1 MKNDRQ
7 KIILEIIQNAEVET
21 QEELATRLAE
31 AGFCVTQ
38 ATVSRDIKALQL
50 VKTQSETG
58 KYRYIVNRPQKA
70 NNTEKLLHVIKETV
84 NEVRIAGTIVV
95 IHTFSGSANTIAE
108 IIDTMK
114 IDGVVG
120 TLAGDNTI
128 FVATEPGRTELV
140 AKELKGLV
148 ID

>member
-1 MKNDRQ
+1 VKNDRQ
-7 KIILEIIQNAEVET
+7 RTILDIIKNKEVET
-21 QEELATRLAE
+21 QEELAALLAE
-31 AGFCVTQ
+31 AGFSVTQ

-50 VKTQSETG
+50 VKSQSETG
-58 KYRYIVNRPQKA
+58 KYRYIVSRPQKA
-70 NNTEKLLHVIKETV
+70 NNTEKLLRVIKETV
-84 NEVRIAGTIVV
+84 NEVRIAGNIVV

-120 TLAGDNTI
+120 TIAGDNTV
-128 FVATEPGRTELV
+128 FVATEPGRTDQV
-140 AKELKGLV
+140 AKTLKGLV

>member
-7 KIILEIIQNAEVET
+7 KTILEIIENTEVET
-21 QEELATRLAE
+21 QEELAKLLSE
-31 AGFCVTQ
+31 AGFRVTQ

-50 VKTQSETG
+50 VKSQSETG
-58 KYRYIVNRPQKA
+58 KYRYIVSRPQRS
-70 NNTEKLLHVIKETV
+70 NNTEKLLRVIKETV
-84 NEVRIAGTIVV
+84 NEVRIAGNIVV
-95 IHTFSGSANTIAE
+95 IHTYAGSANTIAE

-114 IDGVVG
+114 IEGVVG

-128 FVATEPGRTELV
+128 FVATEPSVTEAV
-140 AKELKGLV
+140 AGTLKGLV